1 MATAFCCDQA
11 FLCCGER
18 WGACGVLRWPFQVLS
33 YAISNLD
40 AYLPSMACL
49 RGEAYDFVVS
59 TAAQFISEI
68 KKQREGAGED
78 AAKVRMLDQFNFAQL
93 LQVCRSKRQGT
104 KSSCSVFPGRKQSTF
119 RVAASMQ
126 PSRRGSRSVPESC
139 LQRLGTWEFTGR
151 YAHLKDLFVR
161 PSQHPVWRLSAFL
174 RGTVC
179 LRDHDI
185 NGSDFHEEPPTV
197 MPAGYRCHHTPW
209 FHVPQRAQRALRSQG
224 PGLLAACF
232 RCLAK
237 AGSKASRAHVR
248 RRAACV
254 CSTRHFSR
262 VSPGVVHLASGK
274 RDTKRTSVSIFLF
287 CRGAQEEQPQA
298 VYWRPLCPAES
309 GREWGAGSFRLL
321 GAPLGSRGTSRAV
334 RRRCSWWC
342 RTPATWCWPASPV
355 SRAPRPRRKGRGGG
369 GVWSELPSQIQRNGG
384 TESPAVLGGGLGWVD
399 GAGAGAEKLRGA
411 SKSREL
417 PPSSAPPQRTLST
430 RSF

>member
-1 MATAFCCDQA
+1 MAPKPWRFFNMKLTAATEVVQERPTRNRAATAFCCDQA
-11 FLCCGER
+11 FLCCGEM
-18 WGACGVLRWPFQVLS
+18 WGASGVLRWPFQVLS

-93 LQVCRSKRQGT
+93 LQVCRSKSQGT

-139 LQRLGTWEFTGR
+139 LQRLGAWEFTGR

-185 NGSDFHEEPPTV
+185 NGSDFHEKPPIV

-237 AGSKASRAHVR
+237 AGSKACLRAPACSVRVQHAPLQQSFAWSR
-248 RRAACV
+248 
-254 CSTRHFSR
+254 TSR
-262 VSPGVVHLASGK
+262 EWKHDA
-274 RDTKRTSVSIFLF
+274 KRTSVSIFLVLPG
-287 CRGAQEEQPQA
+287 RPGGAA
-298 VYWRPLCPAES
+298 AS
-309 GREWGAGSFRLL
+309 RLL
-321 GAPLGSRGTSRAV
+321 AAPLPQKAGERKRAGERDFLWALRYIASRAEALQLV
-334 RRRCSWWC
+334 VQNPSHLVLARLACLTRPS
-342 RTPATWCWPASPV
+342 
-355 SRAPRPRRKGRGGG
+355 APKEGGG
-369 GVWSELPSQIQRNGG
+369 GVW
-384 TESPAVLGGGLGWVD
+384 
-399 GAGAGAEKLRGA
+399 
-411 SKSREL
+411 
-417 PPSSAPPQRTLST
+417 
-430 RSF
+430 F